1 MERKLAAILAAD
13 VVGYSAL
20 MERDEE
26 GMFERLRSG
35 RKELFV
41 PEIARHHGHIF
52 KLMGDG
58 LLAEFAS
65 VKEAVECAVSLQR
78 GLAERN
84 ASKMENERFQVRI
97 GINVGEVII
106 DGDDR
111 YGEGVNIAARLEQLA
126 EPGGIWVSGKV
137 AREVEKKLPFRFEP
151 MGAKKVKN
159 LVEPVQAF
167 RIIAEGKTGE
177 GTVPP
182 AMSWRASA
190 ALQHLP
196 LPSLAVL
203 PFQNLGSDPEQDY
216 FADGVVEDII
226 TALSRFR
233 SFAVI
238 ARNSSFTYKGRATD
252 VRQIATELDVR
263 YVLEGSLRRAGGRLR
278 IAAQLVDGVT
288 GAHLWADQFEG
299 VIEDVFDFQDRI
311 TESVATVVEP
321 HIQAAEIARSRLE
334 RPGSIAVYD
343 IYLRALATRIFTG
356 SLDDNAAAYALLT
369 EALELEPE
377 NALVL
382 AHAAWALGHRIIM
395 GAPPIGPDD
404 KETCIELA
412 RKGLKHAAGDAVV
425 MAFCGLVLH
434 HVAKDF
440 DWGMEVAQAAIA
452 ANPNNLWVVNVA
464 GIAHV
469 HSGSVEDA
477 LTYFRRASQLSPRD
491 PTAHISLTG
500 IAHCQMI
507 LGNYAEALAW
517 AIRSLA
523 LNQSFA
529 PTFWILIAA
538 NARLG
543 RVEEARR
550 HLSAFRRV
558 SPDTSIADIV
568 RGQPAADPIRLASI
582 LDGLRLA
589 GVDEGSCAVATARDE
604 SMPTPESQ
612 KG

>member
-1 MERKLAAILAAD
+1 MERKLAAILASD

-20 MERDEE
+20 MERDEA
-26 GMFERLRSG
+26 GTFERLRAG
-35 RKELFV
+35 RKELFE

-58 LLAEFAS
+58 LLAEFGS
-65 VKEAVECAVSLQR
+65 VMEAVECAVSLQR
-78 GLAERN
+78 ALAERN
-84 ASKMENERFQVRI
+84 ASQIENGRFQVRI
-97 GINVGEVII
+97 GITLGEVIV

-126 EPGGIWVSGKV
+126 EPGGIWVSEKV
-137 AREVEKKLPFRFEP
+137 AREVEKKVAFRFEP

-167 RIIAEGKTGE
+167 RIIAEGKIGGGSARPSMTRGA
-177 GTVPP
+177 GTP
-182 AMSWRASA
+182 
-190 ALQHLP
+190 LEHLP
-196 LPSLAVL
+196 LPSLAIL
-203 PFQNLGSDPEQDY
+203 PFQNFGSDPEQDY

-252 VRQIATELDVR
+252 VRQIASELGVR

-278 IAAQLVDGVT
+278 IAAQLVDGVS
-288 GAHLWADQFEG
+288 GAHLWADHFEG
-299 VIEDVFDFQDRI
+299 VVEDVFDFQDRI

-343 IYLRALATRIFTG
+343 VYLRALATRVFTG

-369 EALELEPE
+369 EALELEPD

-395 GAPPIGPDD
+395 GAQPIGSND
-404 KETCIELA
+404 KEICIELA
-412 RKGLKHAAGDAVV
+412 RKGLKNAAGDAVV

-440 DWGMEVAQAAIA
+440 DWGMEVIQAAIA
-452 ANPNNLWVVNVA
+452 ANPNNLWVVNAA
-464 GIAHV
+464 GITYL

-477 LTYFRRASQLSPRD
+477 LACFRQASQLSPRD

-500 IAHCQMI
+500 VAHCQMI
-507 LGNYAEALAW
+507 LGNYSEALAW
-517 AIRSLA
+517 ATRSLA
-523 LNQSFA
+523 LNQNFA
-529 PTFWILIAA
+529 PTYWMLVAS
-538 NARLG
+538 NAQMG
-543 RVEEARR
+543 RMEEARR

-558 SPDTSIADIV
+558 SPTTSIADIV
-568 RGQPAADPIRLASI
+568 RGQPAADPIRLTSI
-582 LDGLRLA
+582 LEGLRLA
-589 GVDEGSCAVATARDE
+589 GLEEASCDAATARDDVTQVQE
-604 SMPTPESQ
+604 DRQ
-612 KG
+612 G

>member
-1 MERKLAAILAAD
+1 
-13 VVGYSAL
+13 
-20 MERDEE
+20 
-26 GMFERLRSG
+26 
-35 RKELFV
+35 
-41 PEIARHHGHIF
+41 
-52 KLMGDG
+52 MGDG
-58 LLAEFAS
+58 LLAEFGS
-65 VKEAVECAVSLQR
+65 VVDAVECAVSLQR

-84 ASKMENERFQVRI
+84 TSPTENTRLQVRI
-97 GINVGEVII
+97 GINLGEVIV
-106 DGDDR
+106 DGEDR

-137 AREVEKKLPFRFEP
+137 AREVEKKLAFGFEP
-151 MGAKKVKN
+151 LGAQKVKS

-167 RIIAEGKTGE
+167 RVIAEGQAGRRP
-177 GTVPP
+177 VPP
-182 AMSWRASA
+182 SMSRGVST
-190 ALQHLP
+190 ALEHLP

-252 VRQIATELDVR
+252 VRQIASELGVR
-263 YVLEGSLRRAGGRLR
+263 YVLEGSLRRTGGRLR
-278 IAAQLVDGVT
+278 IAAQLVDGIS
-288 GAHLWADQFEG
+288 GAHLWADQFNG
-299 VIEDVFDFQDRI
+299 VVEDVFDFQDRI

-321 HIQAAEIARSRLE
+321 LIQAAEINRSRLE

-343 IYLRALATRIFTG
+343 IYLRALATRVFTG
-356 SLDDNAAAYALLT
+356 TLDDNAAAYALLT
-369 EALELEPE
+369 EALELEPD

-395 GAPPIGPDD
+395 GARPIGSDD
-404 KETCIELA
+404 KDTCIELA
-412 RKGLKHAAGDAVV
+412 RKGLKNAAGDAVV

-440 DWGMEVAQAAIA
+440 DWGMEVTQAAIA

-464 GIAHV
+464 GIAHL

-477 LTYFRRASQLSPRD
+477 LAYFRRASQLSPRD

-500 IAHCQMI
+500 VAHCQMI

-523 LNQSFA
+523 LNQNFA
-529 PTFWILIAA
+529 PTYWMLVAA
-538 NARLG
+538 NAQLG
-543 RVEEARR
+543 RMEEARR
-550 HLSAFRRV
+550 HLAAFRRV
-558 SPDTSIADIV
+558 SPNTSIATIV

-582 LDGLRLA
+582 LEGLRLA
-589 GVDEGSCAVATARDE
+589 GLEEG
-604 SMPTPESQ
+604 
-612 KG
+612 

>member
-13 VVGYSAL
+13 VVGYSTL
-20 MERDEE
+20 MERDEAAT
-26 GMFERLRSG
+26 FELLRAG
-35 RKELFV
+35 RKELFE
-41 PEIARHHGHIF
+41 PAIAHHRGHIF

-58 LLAEFAS
+58 LLAEFGS
-65 VKEAVECAVSLQR
+65 VMEAVQCAVSLQR
-78 GLAERN
+78 GIAERN
-84 ASKMENERFQVRI
+84 ASRSANERFEVRI
-97 GINVGEVII
+97 GINLGEVIV

-111 YGEGVNIAARLEQLA
+111 YGEGVNLAARLEQLA

-137 AREVEKKLPFRFEP
+137 AREVDKKLPFRVEP
-151 MGAKKVKN
+151 KGARKVKG
-159 LVEPVQAF
+159 LSRPVAVF
-167 RIIAEGKTGE
+167 RIVVEGETVRGAGRAAARATGATLE
-177 GTVPP
+177 
-182 AMSWRASA
+182 
-190 ALQHLP
+190 HLP

-252 VRQIATELDVR
+252 VRQIAGELDVR
-263 YVLEGSLRRAGGRLR
+263 YVLEGSLRRVGGRLR

-288 GAHLWADQFEG
+288 GAHLWADRFEG

-321 HIQAAEIARSRLE
+321 HIQAAEIAHSRLE

-343 IYLRALATRIFTG
+343 IYLRAIATRIFTG
-356 SLDDNAAAYALLT
+356 SLEDNAAAYTLLT

-395 GAPPIGPDD
+395 GVPSIGAHD
-404 KETCIELA
+404 KDTCIELA
-412 RKGLKHAAGDAVV
+412 RRGLKNAAGDAVV

-434 HVAKDF
+434 HVAKEF
-440 DWGMEVAQAAIA
+440 DWGMEVIQAAIA

-464 GIAHV
+464 GIAHL

-477 LTYFRRASQLSPRD
+477 LAYFRRASQLSPRD

-500 IAHCQMI
+500 VAHCQMI

-517 AIRSLA
+517 THRSLA
-523 LNQSFA
+523 LNHSFP
-529 PTFWILIAA
+529 PTYWILVAA
-538 NARLG
+538 NAQLG
-543 RVEEARR
+543 RTEDARR

-558 SPDTSIADIV
+558 SPNTGIADIV
-568 RGQPAADPIRLASI
+568 RGQPAADPARLASI
-582 LDGLRLA
+582 VEGLRLA
-589 GVDEGSCAVATARDE
+589 GLEEVG
-604 SMPTPESQ
+604 
-612 KG
+612 G